1 MMVWRSS
8 SRCVNQVAPVRVSK
22 NLNAYAGGG
31 ARGAAIF
38 LASSIRPASSCTSHA
53 PDLRF
58 PGAALRRVR
67 HCAQGAKVQTDGLA
81 GNYQSVGLWGR
92 RAPSLYHIVE
102 RVRANTCR
110 SHSCACFLSLAEA
123 VMANDLLNF

>member
-8 SRCVNQVAPVRVSK
+8 FRCVNQVAPVRVSK

-81 GNYQSVGLWGR
+81 GNYQSVGLWVCGDGGR
-92 RAPSLYHIVE
+92 PPSITLSREFELIPAD
-102 RVRANTCR
+102 RIPVRA
-110 SHSCACFLSLAEA
+110 SCHF
-123 VMANDLLNF
+123 